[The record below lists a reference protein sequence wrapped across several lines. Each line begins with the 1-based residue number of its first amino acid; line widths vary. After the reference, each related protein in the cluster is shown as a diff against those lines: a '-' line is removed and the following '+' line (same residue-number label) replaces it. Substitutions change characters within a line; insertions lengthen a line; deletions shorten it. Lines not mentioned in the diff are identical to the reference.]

1 MNSKKIALYGI
12 IAALY
17 VVVTLVLGA
26 FSFGMIQF
34 RISEVLMLLCLC
46 KKEYIIPLTIGCFLS
61 NVIGFALGMSV
72 LPLDFVL
79 GTLGTV
85 VSCILMYQF
94 RNVLTFKRPLL
105 SLLMPALANGLFVGL
120 ELAIYE
126 SSGSNFFNLF
136 CISDLEVLGLPIKG
150 LISQYPS
157 DCNFSN
163 INFSKAV
170 FTIVLC
176 SNSPISL

>member
-46 KKEYIIPLTIGCFLS
+46 KKEYIIPLSIGCFLS

-105 SLLMPALANGLFVGL
+105 SLLMPALANGIFVGL

-136 CISDLEVLGLPIKG
+136 LINGAYVALGEIVSCFMLGLILYVP
-150 LISQYPS
+150 
-157 DCNFSN
+157 FM
-163 INFSKAV
+163 KAV
-170 FTIVLC
+170 KRIEERFQSLMVHYVL
-176 SNSPISL
+176 